1 MEKEVK
7 AAATESAAEA
17 AARKAEEERRK
28 KEAAEKAALPN
39 AIPFLGAPA
48 YREFVWNVPGDSG
61 FDPLGLCSDEETFI
75 KYRDAEIKHCRLA
88 MLAAVGWPTAEF
100 VQPPLASFLGMKNDL
115 APGGLAPSVLNGG
128 LFTQLPVTTFF
139 LAFLLAAGYIDG
151 QKPMPWI
158 EPRIGKPGD
167 YGWDPM
173 GFKEQMPPFKFGDL
187 PKNRNWMAEAEMKNG
202 RLAMIAITYFV
213 FDEFITKVPIIGGT
227 APETA
232 QIIATAVNTP
242 TAVSAL

>member
-1 MEKEVK
+1 M
-7 AAATESAAEA
+7 
-17 AARKAEEERRK
+17 
-28 KEAAEKAALPN
+28 
-39 AIPFLGAPA
+39 G
-48 YREFVWNVPGDSG
+48 
-61 FDPLGLCSDEETFI
+61 DPLGLCSDEETFI

-100 VQPPLASFLGMKNDL
+100 FQPKLASLLGMKNDL

-128 LFTQLPVTTFF
+128 LFTQLPVTTFL

-213 FDEFITKVPIIGGT
+213 FDEFVTKVPIIGGT

-232 QIIATAVNTP
+232 QIIATAVNTA
-242 TAVSAL
+242 TDVSAL